1 MPNTTPG
8 TSSGESSSSF
18 SASMP
23 GSRER
28 VSARDAAVP
37 TAVEITAAKEGGPSR
52 DWLNAELGYLVSH
65 RAKSKVRAWFNA
77 QAMEETMARGR
88 EAIEKLLQRE
98 GKTAIKLDDLAVAM
112 GVASSAELFEQV
124 GKDELSLRSIELH
137 LRPAEPEP
145 PVEQQPD
152 IKLEQEKQRRALEK
166 KRAEEERQRQLEEQR
181 KLEAQRKADE
191 QRKLEAQ
198 KKREQELAAKK
209 REEERQAAEAKRKE
223 EERQR
228 KEEAKR
234 RAEAEAKA
242 AKERERVR
250 KDQLAR
256 MQELAGTGS
265 PNATG
270 RAAHSAGPSANW
282 AGKVRAAVKPN
293 IVFTDVLSGNPR
305 AEVEVKLA
313 PDGTIVGKK
322 LVRSSGVQAWDDAVL
337 RALDKTRTLPRDT
350 DGTMPSGAVLVFR
363 PKD

>member
-1 MPNTTPG
+1 M
-8 TSSGESSSSF
+8 
-18 SASMP
+18 
-23 GSRER
+23 
-28 VSARDAAVP
+28 DAAADRP
-37 TAVEITAAKEGGPSR
+37 EFAPPQEPAAGRGFALAVLAHLLLLYALMHGLHWQRELPDAVAE
-52 DWLNAELGYLVSH
+52 AELWSSLPQEAAPKPVP
-65 RAKSKVRAWFNA
+65 APPPKPVV
-77 QAMEETMARGR
+77 ETP
-88 EAIEKLLQRE
+88 
-98 GKTAIKLDDLAVAM
+98 
-112 GVASSAELFEQV
+112 
-124 GKDELSLRSIELH
+124 
-137 LRPAEPEP
+137 PAPPPPAPKPVVKAPPEP

-166 KRAEEERQRQLEEQR
+166 KRAEEERQR
-181 KLEAQRKADE
+181 KAEE

-293 IVFTDVLSGNPR
+293 IVFTDVISGNPR
-305 AEVEVKLA
+305 AEVDVKLA